1 MKTKIIILTLLLEA
15 FLVFRYDL
23 PFYCY
28 IAFLI
33 TVLEAIFF
41 ISRNCYMAIAHW
53 WLYLYMTC
61 TFIVIPAFKFTPSQF
76 TLSCS
81 AINDSSFNHMAIIS
95 TFVMCLYFLALNL
108 FCEKG
113 KEAEAPTQFTIYAPN
128 FNTKIVFL
136 LAFAATIISY
146 NVGIGKMGVENTRLP
161 FHLSGIIQF
170 FRTTL
175 IPIFALSIYV
185 HNKNENRSNNGLI
198 GMLFLWSLAEVY
210 IRMSKS
216 AMIMIFL
223 PILIYELMYY
233 GKDFKGVIIKFLPI
247 LAVVLVLYP
256 IVETFRHSD
265 SLRDAISSADEE
277 EVVGTYTNPT
287 SKNYIVKPF
296 NRRFLTGYLYL
307 VDEGECSNSLFD
319 FSRAGAILA
328 IRGSARYQTFV
339 IDGYPVG
346 VAHSSGTSPF
356 IDGLLVG
363 GYGLMFLAIFIMTFL
378 ARIIDRTFRRR
389 TNYLI
394 ITMLVMLYYY
404 WFDGPLYTFLLNEMS
419 IRTLFVYGIL
429 IWYVNTKWKRSNLSL
444 Y

>member
-1 MKTKIIILTLLLEA
+1 
-15 FLVFRYDL
+15 
-23 PFYCY
+23 
-28 IAFLI
+28 
-33 TVLEAIFF
+33 
-41 ISRNCYMAIAHW
+41 
-53 WLYLYMTC
+53 
-61 TFIVIPAFKFTPSQF
+61 
-76 TLSCS
+76 
-81 AINDSSFNHMAIIS
+81 
-95 TFVMCLYFLALNL
+95 
-108 FCEKG
+108 
-113 KEAEAPTQFTIYAPN
+113 
-128 FNTKIVFL
+128 
-136 LAFAATIISY
+136 
-146 NVGIGKMGVENTRLP
+146 
-161 FHLSGIIQF
+161 
-170 FRTTL
+170 
-175 IPIFALSIYV
+175 
-185 HNKNENRSNNGLI
+185 
-198 GMLFLWSLAEVY
+198 
-210 IRMSKS
+210 
-216 AMIMIFL
+216 
-223 PILIYELMYY
+223 MYY

-265 SLRDAISSADEE
+265 SLRDAISAADEE

-356 IDGLLVG
+356 IDGLLIG
-363 GYGLMFLAIFIMTFL
+363 GYGFMFLTIFIMTFL